1 MRYARALLIDPDTDG
16 GVPVDAAIDGDG
28 DKIKIACGGRR
39 GFIIQMKNADLLAEM
54 TGIEFAGAVSGEVV
68 QAESKNEFLKS
79 ARQDESQNEF
89 SKSSR
94 HPDSQNEN
102 SESSQQKPGRA
113 NGEDG

>member
-54 TGIEFAGAVSGEVV
+54 TGIEFVGAVSGEVV
-68 QAESKNEFLKS
+68 QAEAK
-79 ARQDESQNEF
+79 NEF

-102 SESSQQKPGRA
+102 SESSQQKPGRK

>member
-68 QAESKNEFLKS
+68 QAESKNEF
-79 ARQDESQNEF
+79 

-102 SESSQQKPGRA
+102 SKSSQQKSERE

>member
-16 GVPVDAAIDGDG
+16 GMPVDAAIDGNG

-39 GFIIQMKNADLLAEM
+39 GFIIQLRNADLLAEM
-54 TGIEFAGAVSGEVV
+54 TGIEFAGVVSGEVV
-68 QAESKNEFLKS
+68 QAESK
-79 ARQDESQNEF
+79 NEF

-102 SESSQQKPGRA
+102 SKSSQQKSERE